1 MVKLLVGWIAANM
14 IVAEA
19 VSWLCT
25 KMSYGAVIR
34 HYCIGED
41 TYAAWI
47 ENAPAFT
54 CGVMALAY
62 IWAMFTAIL
71 QIPVVWLVDEVTD
84 IDVTSLLDR

>member
-14 IVAEA
+14 LVAEA
-19 VSWLCT
+19 VSWWGA
-25 KMSYGAVIR
+25 KMSYGALIR

-41 TYAAWI
+41 TYAAWVK
-47 ENAPAFT
+47 NAPAVM

-84 IDVTSLLDR
+84 IDVTGLLDR